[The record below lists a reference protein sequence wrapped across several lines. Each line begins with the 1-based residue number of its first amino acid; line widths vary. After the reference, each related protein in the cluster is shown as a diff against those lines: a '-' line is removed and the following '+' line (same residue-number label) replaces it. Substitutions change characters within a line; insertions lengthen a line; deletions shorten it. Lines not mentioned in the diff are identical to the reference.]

1 MFNLSSYQ
9 ENESKNNIY
18 QIGKYLISEDIIR
31 IYRNRN
37 FYMLLLG
44 VNSATIIL
52 KSNLAMSAKIEV
64 NYIIQPNKSSF
75 LGI

>member
-1 MFNLSSYQ
+1 MFNLGSYQ

-37 FYMLLLG
+37 FYILLLG

-64 NYIIQPNKSSF
+64 NYIIQPNKSFF